1 MRHPCI
7 QEDDMQNGNTIKVWD
22 IGVRLFHWGLVALFV
37 LAYISGEVE
46 TETLHAW
53 AGYAII
59 GLLAFRIV
67 WGFIGSRHAR
77 FADFIYSPGE
87 IVAYLK
93 GMLVTRPKH
102 YLGHNP
108 AGGLMVIAMLVT
120 LVVVS
125 WTGLLAYGSEG
136 KGPLAQAEFS
146 LVATAQADGW
156 EYDEHEGGEEDEFW
170 EEVHEGSVNFMLLLI
185 VLHLTG
191 VAVSSLLHRENLVR
205 AMVTGRKQKP
215 VE

>member
-1 MRHPCI
+1 
-7 QEDDMQNGNTIKVWD
+7 MQNGNSIKVWD

-37 LAYISGEVE
+37 FAYISGEGE
-46 TETLHAW
+46 AETLHAW

-87 IVAYLK
+87 IIGYLK
-93 GMLVTRPKH
+93 GMLISRPKH
-102 YLGHNP
+102 YIGHNP
-108 AGGLMVIAMLVT
+108 AGGLMVIAMLAT
-120 LVVVS
+120 LIVVS
-125 WTGLLAYGSEG
+125 WTGLMAYGSEG

-156 EYDEHEGGEEDEFW
+156 EYEEDEGGEGDEFW
-170 EEVHEGSVNFMLLLI
+170 EELHEGSVNFMLLLI

-205 AMVTGRKQKP
+205 AMITGRKPKA